1 MDFIYRVLSNRHK
14 DVTEM
19 LLSIFIFPVCL
30 PSACQSFYL
39 EHSDDILCL
48 TINQHP
54 KFPNV
59 VATGQV
65 GMFVKTFTLFFQ
77 FDVVMMSPE
86 FLRKF
91 NNAVRAIKGSWH
103 SSESKSGKNFMRNQ
117 ITL

>member
-1 MDFIYRVLSNRHK
+1 
-14 DVTEM
+14 M
-19 LLSIFIFPVCL
+19 LLSIIILFSVCL

-65 GMFVKTFTLFFQ
+65 GMFVKTFTLSSH
-77 FDVVMMSPE
+77 FDCHGISFVLDVSLKHLTNETMACSQSIE
-86 FLRKF
+86 L
-91 NNAVRAIKGSWH
+91 
-103 SSESKSGKNFMRNQ
+103 
-117 ITL
+117 

>member
-1 MDFIYRVLSNRHK
+1 MDFIHRVHSNRHE
-14 DVTEM
+14 DVTKKC
-19 LLSIFIFPVCL
+19 IFFSVCL

-65 GMFVKTFTLFFQ
+65 GMFVKTFNLSF
-77 FDVVMMSPE
+77 S
-86 FLRKF
+86 L
-91 NNAVRAIKGSWH
+91 
-103 SSESKSGKNFMRNQ
+103 
-117 ITL
+117 

>member
-1 MDFIYRVLSNRHK
+1 MEWVKVVNKHGLDMNFIHQVLSNRHK
-14 DVTEM
+14 DVTKM
-19 LLSIFIFPVCL
+19 FSVCL

-65 GMFVKTFTLFFQ
+65 GMFVKTFTLSSHFNWHGISFVL
-77 FDVVMMSPE
+77 DVS
-86 FLRKF
+86 LQ
-91 NNAVRAIKGSWH
+91 N
-103 SSESKSGKNFMRNQ
+103 
-117 ITL
+117 